1 MKSISRRSAV
11 GMFAPGFVA
20 FLFAPAASVGAVAT
34 PQIRAG
40 DVCKKI
46 GRRQTVGNKTF
57 ECVKTANGAKWKRA
71 KATPPPPTTS
81 EVKVLDS
88 SALAVGVSQNVVV
101 TSGGRNIGAVV
112 TRTAAG
118 VVAFSRTCTHAGAFV
133 SPGASGRLTCSA
145 HGSVFNASTGA
156 VIEGPAEIALT
167 QYKASERSGA
177 IYITLSQDEYAG

>member
-1 MKSISRRSAV
+1 MKNISRRSAV
-11 GMFAPGFVA
+11 GMFATGFVA

-46 GRRQTVGNKTF
+46 GRRKSVGGKTF
-57 ECVKTANGAKWKRA
+57 ECVKTANGAKWKRV

-88 SALAVGVSQNVVV
+88 TALAVGASQNVVV

-118 VVAFSRTCTHAGAFV
+118 VVALSRTCTHAGALV
-133 SPGASGRLTCSA
+133 SPGASGQLACPA

-156 VIEGPAEIALT
+156 VVEGPADRPLR
-167 QYKASERSGA
+167 QYKVTERSGS
-177 IYITLSQDEYAG
+177 IYITI

>member
-1 MKSISRRSAV
+1 MENASRRSVV
-11 GMFAPGFVA
+11 GMLATGLVA

-40 DVCKKI
+40 DVCKKL
-46 GRRQTVGNKTF
+46 GKRLTEGNKTF
-57 ECVKTANGAKWKRA
+57 ECVKVGDARQWKRV

-88 SALAVGVSQNVVV
+88 TALAVGASQNVVV

-118 VVAFSRTCTHAGAFV
+118 VVAFSRTCTHAGALV
-133 SPGASGRLTCSA
+133 SPGASGQLACPA

-156 VIEGPAEIALT
+156 VINGPADRPLT
-167 QYKASERSGA
+167 QYKATERSGS
-177 IYITLSQDEYAG
+177 IYITL

>member
-1 MKSISRRSAV
+1 MENASRRSVV
-11 GMFAPGFVA
+11 GMLATGLVA

-46 GRRQTVGNKTF
+46 GRRKSVGGKTF
-57 ECVKTANGAKWKRA
+57 ECVKTANGAKWKRV

-88 SALAVGVSQNVVV
+88 TALAVGASQNVVV

-118 VVAFSRTCTHAGAFV
+118 VVALSRTCTHAGALV
-133 SPGASGRLTCSA
+133 SPGASGQLACLA

-156 VIEGPAEIALT
+156 VVEGPADRPLR
-167 QYKASERSGA
+167 QYKVTERSGS
-177 IYITLSQDEYAG
+177 IYITI

>member
-1 MKSISRRSAV
+1 MKNISRRSAV
-11 GMFAPGFVA
+11 GMLATGFVA

-46 GRRQTVGNKTF
+46 GRRKSVGGKTF

-71 KATPPPPTTS
+71 KVAPPPPTTS
-81 EVKVLDS
+81 ELKVLDS
-88 SALAVGVSQNVVV
+88 TALALGASQNVVV

-118 VVAFSRTCTHAGAFV
+118 VVAFSRTCTHAGVSV
-133 SPGASGRLTCSA
+133 SPGASGQLVCPA

-167 QYKASERSGA
+167 QYKATERNGS
-177 IYITLSQDEYAG
+177 IYITL